1 MTETSVGYIRSESP
15 LEKIVSS
22 RLFWA
27 FFMLLFF
34 SYPIYRSMNRTLP
47 EPLPTL
53 YPAPAFK
60 LTNEFNKPFASSDL
74 LGKPYIASFMF
85 TSCPTTCPALMEKM
99 QLVQK
104 RVRGLGT
111 NFAILS
117 FTVDPE
123 NDSPKVLHRY
133 ARDLQANP
141 FVWTFL
147 TGEKTDLQRILIDGY
162 KVPMG
167 EFEEI
172 EGVVDGAKVSLFDIA
187 HTNKVVL
194 VDAAGM
200 IRGYYSTTKEDIDRL
215 MIDVGLLINNG
226 YAPQDNS

>member
-1 MTETSVGYIRSESP
+1 MQTNIGYIRNESL

-22 RLFWA
+22 KLFWCL
-27 FFMLLFF
+27 FMILFF
-34 SYPIYRSMNRTLP
+34 SYPIYRSMNRELP
-47 EPLPTL
+47 EPLPML
-53 YPAPAFK
+53 YAAPTFN
-60 LTNEFNKPFASSDL
+60 LTNEFGKPFGSADL
-74 LGKPYIASFMF
+74 KGKPYVANFMF

-99 QLVQK
+99 QLIQK
-104 RVRGLGT
+104 RVRELGT
-111 NFAILS
+111 NFAIAT

-123 NDSPKVLHRY
+123 NDTPKVLHKY

-141 FVWTFL
+141 FVWNFL
-147 TGEKTDLQRILIDGY
+147 TGDKASLQKTLIDGY

-167 EFEEI
+167 DFEQI

-194 VDAAGM
+194 VDREGM

-215 MIDVGLLINNG
+215 MIDVGLLINNS
-226 YAPQDNS
+226 YASVTETK

>member
-1 MTETSVGYIRSESP
+1 MSKTSVGYIRKDSG
-15 LEKIVSS
+15 LEKLVSS
-22 RLFWA
+22 KLFWI
-27 FFMLLFF
+27 FFVSLFF
-34 SYPIYRSMNRTLP
+34 AYPIYRSMNRTLP
-47 EPLPTL
+47 EPLPIL
-53 YPAPAFK
+53 YPAPEFK
-60 LTNEFNKPFASSDL
+60 LTNEFGKPFGSADL
-74 LGKPYIASFMF
+74 KGKTYVASFMF

-99 QLVQK
+99 QLIQK

-111 NFAILS
+111 NFGILS

-141 FVWTFL
+141 YVWSFL
-147 TGEKTDLQRILIDGY
+147 TGEKAELQRVLIEGY

-194 VDAAGM
+194 VDANGM

-226 YAPQDNS
+226 YAPQDNT

>member
-1 MTETSVGYIRSESP
+1 MQTTLGYIRKES
-15 LEKIVSS
+15 LIEKIVSK

-27 FFMLLFF
+27 FFVVLFF
-34 SYPIYRSMNRTLP
+34 AYPIYRSMNRVLP
-47 EPLPTL
+47 EPLPVL
-53 YPAPAFK
+53 YPAPKFA
-60 LTNEFNKPFASSDL
+60 LTNEFGKPFGSADL
-74 LGKPYIASFMF
+74 AGKPYVANFMF

-99 QLVQK
+99 QLIQK

-111 NFAILS
+111 NFGIVT

-123 NDSPKVLHRY
+123 NDTPKILHKY

-141 FVWTFL
+141 YVWTFL
-147 TGEKTDLQRILIDGY
+147 TGEKKDMQNILIDGF

-167 EFEEI
+167 DFEQI

-187 HTNKVVL
+187 HTNKVAL
-194 VDAAGM
+194 VDREGM

-215 MIDVGLLINNG
+215 MIDVGLLINNS
-226 YAPQDNS
+226 YASTKEAK